1 MKLELEL
8 ELTFPIT
15 WMYEEIYLLVFFLA
29 VVHHGNCDR
38 TFCFAQFWV
47 MHATGH
53 LHSLCVGITIEAR
66 SLYQGRVLISVG
78 RFRVLSRVPIRIQSS
93 EFCPNWI
100 RVQIWVPLT
109 SWGNPKPK
117 LIELLCFLLS
127 FFLGKM
133 SMFFTYQR
141 TRFLNRWES

>member
-1 MKLELEL
+1 LQLFHHGKLWQNILL
-8 ELTFPIT
+8 CSVLSYACNRALTFT
-15 WMYEEIYLLVFFLA
+15 L
-29 VVHHGNCDR
+29 C
-38 TFCFAQFWV
+38 
-47 MHATGH
+47 GH
-53 LHSLCVGITIEAR
+53 YHWGKVPLPVSG
-66 SLYQGRVLISVG
+66 LISVG

-117 LIELLCFLLS
+117 LIELLCFLS
-127 FFLGKM
+127 FFPGKM